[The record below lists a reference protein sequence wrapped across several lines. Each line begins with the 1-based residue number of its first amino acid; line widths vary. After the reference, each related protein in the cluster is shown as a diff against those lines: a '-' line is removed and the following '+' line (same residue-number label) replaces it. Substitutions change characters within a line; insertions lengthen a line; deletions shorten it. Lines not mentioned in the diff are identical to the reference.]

1 MTHIP
6 DSMMGENEL
15 VGWGLS
21 DLNPIT
27 HLKTRAR
34 QLANAA
40 MFVRRAGARLDPV
53 SLVMN
58 RLPGYR
64 GGGGGSSPQQYQ
76 QQPDDSQQ
84 YQDDQS
90 QFADETAG
98 EFAIGCAEKIN
109 GLAPHDRYHAIRDL
123 HRHAMMGG
131 DFAIGSKTE
140 AVLAMTP
147 AGSAVLQANRLA
159 KIAKGGGL
167 FARAAKLLQRSHAG
181 DSKAKSSLKNI
192 LSKAKRGD
200 PKSKQHAAA
209 LAKVDHLSKLNTIQR
224 GLLTLS
230 EWYRAGIS

>member
-1 MTHIP
+1 MTRIP

-27 HLKTRAR
+27 HLKSRAR

-40 MFVRRAGARLDPV
+40 MFIRRAGARLDPV

-64 GGGGGSSPQQYQ
+64 GGGGGSSPQQ

-84 YQDDQS
+84 SQDDQS

-109 GLAPHDRYHAIRDL
+109 GLPAHDRYHAIRDM

-147 AGSAVLQANRLA
+147 GGSAVLQANRLA
-159 KIAKGGGL
+159 KISKGGGL
-167 FARAAKLLQRSHAG
+167 FGRAAKLLQRSHAG

-200 PKSKQHAAA
+200 PKAKQHAAA

>member
-6 DSMMGENEL
+6 DSMMGEDSL
-15 VGWGLS
+15 VGWSLS

-58 RLPGYR
+58 RLPGYHR
-64 GGGGGSSPQQYQ
+64 SAPSAPQAQSYDDSQQ
-76 QQPDDSQQ
+76 QQPDDSQ
-84 YQDDQS
+84 S
-90 QFADETAG
+90 QFDDETAG

-109 GLAPHDRYHAIRDL
+109 GLSHHARFHAVRDL

-131 DFAIGSKTE
+131 DFAIGAKTE

-147 AGSAVLQANRLA
+147 GGSAILQANRLA
-159 KIAKGGGL
+159 KMAKGTSI
-167 FARAAKLLQRSHAG
+167 FSRAAKLLQR
-181 DSKAKSSLKNI
+181 AKSGDKHAKLEIKKHVANA
-192 LSKAKRGD
+192 KAGD
-200 PKSKQHAAA
+200 PKAKANAAA
-209 LAKVDHLSKLNTIQR
+209 LKKVDDMSKMNTIQR